1 MNALTFKDFSWNTRQ
16 EGNEFH
22 HHGSLDVGDLII
34 SVVSGWTKEKI
45 CSVSHPSALTIFQEV
60 MVFKKGSSPRKAC
73 TKLVLPNFEHEGKK
87 AKLVF
92 NALAWVPK
100 GHLDELIRKV
110 SVHPLNNADTTIKEF
125 RSQRAI

>member
-1 MNALTFKDFSWNTRQ
+1 MFKTFKDLQWSTRQ

-60 MVFKKGSSPRKAC
+60 MVFKKGSSPRKAV

-87 AKLVF
+87 AKLSF
-92 NALAWVPK
+92 NALTWVPK
-100 GHLDELIRKV
+100 GHLDELIRCV
-110 SVHPLNNADTTIKEF
+110 SAHPLNSSHNSIEEF
-125 RSQRAI
+125 RNLYGI